1 MRRRRFAR
9 RLSAVI
15 IRTTLNRSK
24 ERIDLRWERRQ
35 EVQMTYHFSTIVE
48 KSFDDAVAATKEAL
62 KRHNFNV
69 LSEINMKDNLK
80 KGLNVEFRPYLILG
94 ACNPEL
100 TYKALEAEDKL
111 GVLLPCNV
119 IVQRQENGN
128 VEVSAVDPVLSMGG
142 IDHVVVAQVAHDIG
156 SHLQQVINEVRQTH
170 EIS

>member
-1 MRRRRFAR
+1 
-9 RLSAVI
+9 
-15 IRTTLNRSK
+15 
-24 ERIDLRWERRQ
+24 
-35 EVQMTYHFSTIVE
+35 MTYHFSTIVE

>member
-1 MRRRRFAR
+1 
-9 RLSAVI
+9 
-15 IRTTLNRSK
+15 
-24 ERIDLRWERRQ
+24 
-35 EVQMTYHFSTIVE
+35 MTYHFSTMVE

-100 TYKALEAEDKL
+100 TYRALEAEDKL

-119 IVQRQENGN
+119 IVQQQENGN

-142 IDHVVVAQVAHDIG
+142 IDHVMVAQVAHEIG
-156 SHLQQVINEVRQTH
+156 FHLQQVIDEVGQT
-170 EIS
+170 